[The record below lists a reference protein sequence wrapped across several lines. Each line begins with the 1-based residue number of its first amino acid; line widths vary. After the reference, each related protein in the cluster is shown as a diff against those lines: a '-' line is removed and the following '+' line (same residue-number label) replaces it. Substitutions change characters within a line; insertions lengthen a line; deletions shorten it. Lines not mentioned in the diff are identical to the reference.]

1 MVANIVMYDCT
12 SSAGVEA
19 MHSANKPVREKTA
32 VDPCNA
38 ILLIA

>member
-1 MVANIVMYDCT
+1 MAANIVMYNRT
-12 SSAGVEA
+12 SFAGVEA

-32 VDPCNA
+32 VDSCNA